1 MGEAEFVVTRLPT
14 RLRSCASSRITGSA
28 EGDRVR
34 VPSQEPFPLP
44 CQIFSFDRDGF
55 DYPFFDLA
63 AGEKLC
69 YQVSDDHSVQTNGH
83 ASFSHAP
90 KSVIQIY
97 LGKLNLIVT

>member
-1 MGEAEFVVTRLPT
+1 MRFVEYNWL
-14 RLRSCASSRITGSA
+14 GG
-28 EGDRVR
+28 GDRVR
-34 VPSQEPFPLP
+34 VPSQEPFPLF

-55 DYPFFDLA
+55 DDYPFLDLA
-63 AGEKLC
+63 AGEKLS

>member
-1 MGEAEFVVTRLPT
+1 MITRSWIWL
-14 RLRSCASSRITGSA
+14 LERSS
-28 EGDRVR
+28 
-34 VPSQEPFPLP
+34 
-44 CQIFSFDRDGF
+44 
-55 DYPFFDLA
+55 
-63 AGEKLC
+63 

>member
-1 MGEAEFVVTRLPT
+1 MGEAKFVVTRLPT
-14 RLRSCASSRITGSA
+14 RFRSCASPRITGSA
-28 EGDRVR
+28 GGDRVR
-34 VPSQEPFPLP
+34 VPSQEPFLVPAR
-44 CQIFSFDRDGF
+44 S
-55 DYPFFDLA
+55 A
-63 AGEKLC
+63 ASTEMDSMITRSWIWLLERSS